1 MAYEDDGRQIA
12 NSTDQLDEENTR
24 GQVMKRK
31 SRGTK
36 KDDGETGATWHA
48 RKQEVTGDED
58 VQRG

>member
-12 NSTDQLDEENTR
+12 NSTDQLDDENTR
-24 GQVMKRK
+24 QVMKRK

-36 KDDGETGATWHA
+36 KDDSETGATWHA
-48 RKQEVTGDED
+48 WKQEVTGDED